1 MCMLIMNNISIAII
15 IAIFNIIIISYFIWI
30 DCESFNAFDSGVY
43 LYNWAGIDMWSA
55 GIRPANI
62 ASA

>member
-30 DCESFNAFDSGVY
+30 DCESFNAFDTGVY
-43 LYNWAGIDMWSA
+43 LYN
-55 GIRPANI
+55 
-62 ASA
+62 